1 MRNAMNAFSFR
12 WGRPCG
18 LAGIALAAL
27 VAPVLLA
34 QLSFAQ
40 PQPQQEPA
48 PPAPPAAQTMNESR
62 GLFESIGRWFDQG
75 TANFRSHVTGAKD
88 SFGDLNEKAATTTR
102 NLGDTAVGVGKNAV
116 DAGVAAADAT
126 KDAVG
131 VVAKLPLSRVI
142 AGRERCAVAPNGA
155 PDCLAAAETLCRK
168 QGYSSGKSMDFTS
181 AEQCPPRVYLSGRQ
195 SEGECTTVTFI
206 SRAMCQ

>member
-1 MRNAMNAFSFR
+1 MRNAMNAIR
-12 WGRPCG
+12 PWGRPAG
-18 LAGIALAAL
+18 LGLAAL
-27 VAPVLLA
+27 AGSLLLA

-40 PQPQQEPA
+40 QQPAQETPPDAPA
-48 PPAPPAAQTMNESR
+48 PPAVQPMNESR

-75 TANFRSHVTGAKD
+75 TAGFRSHVSVARD
-88 SFGDLNEKAATTTR
+88 RFGDLNEKAAATTR

-116 DAGVAAADAT
+116 EAGVAAADAT
-126 KDAVG
+126 KDAVS

-142 AGRERCAVAPNGA
+142 TGRERCAVAPNGA

-195 SEGECTTVTFI
+195 SESDCTTVTFI